1 MFPSLRRALVGAAA
15 LALSLSSFAVDTAN
29 AYPDQPIKIIVT
41 FPPGGSADIVIRALQ
56 PVLSETLRQTII
68 IENKSGAGGNIGI
81 GAVAKSAPDGYTL
94 GVAAAGVL
102 TVNPHLNPAAMPFDP
117 LKDLVPVTMLAEIP
131 FVLVA
136 SQQSAITSV
145 ADVIAKA
152 KAEPQGLSIGHGG
165 NGTAMH
171 LTSALFNQKAG
182 VGIQLIAY
190 RGTAPASV
198 DVLAGHIPL
207 AVLDIPASKQLI
219 IDGKLKAL
227 GVSAA
232 KRVVFLPDVPPL
244 AEQGLS
250 EFELVGWF
258 GLVAPAGTSP
268 EIVNTLNAAFVK
280 ALSDPAAI
288 EKIRVL
294 GAEPAP
300 TSPEAFAKF
309 IRSESAKWGKLI
321 AETGIKANSSA
332 GHFRKRLSAF
342 DPDQCDGP
350 FASRSWRAKGL
361 SVAHSESLS
370 HTETRLNRPVRPILR
385 DADGRLPHESE
396 FLKQLGIRVRE
407 MRALRGMSRR
417 ELARLSG
424 LSERF
429 VAQIEAGK
437 GNVSIVRL
445 LRIAMV
451 FRGDGPA
458 A

>member
-1 MFPSLRRALVGAAA
+1 MFQAIRQIALWSLASL
-15 LALSLSSFAVDTAN
+15 LSLPLLAPGLAF
-29 AYPDQPIKIIVT
+29 AYPDQPIRIIVS

-56 PVLSETLRQTII
+56 PLLAEDLRQPIVV
-68 IENKSGAGGNIGI
+68 ENRAGAGGNIGTA
-81 GAVAKSAPDGYTL
+81 AVAQAAPDGYTL
-94 GVAAAGVL
+94 GIAAAGVL
-102 TVNPHLNPAAMPFDP
+102 TVNPHLNRAAMSFDP
-117 LKDLVPVTMLAEIP
+117 IKDLAPVTMLAEIP

-145 ADVIAKA
+145 TDVIAKA

-219 IDGKLKAL
+219 NDGKLKAL

-250 EFELVGWF
+250 EFESVGWF

-268 EIVNTLNAAFVK
+268 EIVDTLNAAFVK
-280 ALSDPAAI
+280 ALRDPAAI

-300 TSPEAFAKF
+300 SSSEAFAKF
-309 IRSESAKWGKLI
+309 IQSESAKWGKLI
-321 AETGIKANSSA
+321 AEAGIKA
-332 GHFRKRLSAF
+332 
-342 DPDQCDGP
+342 
-350 FASRSWRAKGL
+350 
-361 SVAHSESLS
+361 E
-370 HTETRLNRPVRPILR
+370 
-385 DADGRLPHESE
+385 
-396 FLKQLGIRVRE
+396 
-407 MRALRGMSRR
+407 
-417 ELARLSG
+417 
-424 LSERF
+424 
-429 VAQIEAGK
+429 
-437 GNVSIVRL
+437 
-445 LRIAMV
+445 
-451 FRGDGPA
+451 
-458 A
+458 